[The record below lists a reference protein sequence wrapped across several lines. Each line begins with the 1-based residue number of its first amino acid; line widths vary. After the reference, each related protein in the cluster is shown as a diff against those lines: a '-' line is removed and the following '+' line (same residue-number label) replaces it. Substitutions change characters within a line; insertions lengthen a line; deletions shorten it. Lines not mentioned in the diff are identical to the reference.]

1 MQRVWLYVC
10 LHSHQCNRDSHGIGL
25 FGVIVSSCIFQAI
38 FANPIFFTFAQS
50 CLFQLR
56 WSQRSMFFLS
66 PLFHP
71 QFESA
76 ISGPSEFQ
84 PNLLSQFLEFQNFP
98 DLSLSWLKS
107 HIKSLRDSLL
117 PLFSFFLP
125 SSISAITL
133 LTKLYFLLFV
143 LVPSSHI
150 TVHKSFKIQGPRSSR
165 CNAVG

>member
-1 MQRVWLYVC
+1 MELGFLGSLLVLA
-10 LHSHQCNRDSHGIGL
+10 
-25 FGVIVSSCIFQAI
+25 SSRPSLLIQ
-38 FANPIFFTFAQS
+38 
-50 CLFQLR
+50 
-56 WSQRSMFFLS
+56 FFLRLLRVVYFS
-66 PLFHP
+66 SDGPKEACSFYRHSFTP
-71 QFESA
+71 FESA

>member
-1 MQRVWLYVC
+1 MQRAWLYVC

-117 PLFSFFLP
+117 LFFFF
-125 SSISAITL
+125 STFFNFCNNSADKTL
-133 LTKLYFLLFV
+133 FLTLCIGAIFPYHRPQEF
-143 LVPSSHI
+143 
-150 TVHKSFKIQGPRSSR
+150 
-165 CNAVG
+165 